1 MQRKEYWLGFV
12 TGALAIAAGGML
24 GITVN
29 HVQHVRRGYVMSE
42 PGHAARLES
51 LEDLI
56 DEYYLNETD
65 DEQLA
70 QGVYKG
76 LIEGLGDQYSYYY
89 TPEEYTEEKETSQ
102 GSYAGIGILMQ
113 SLEDGTILIVE
124 CYDNAPGKEAG
135 LLAGDIITRV
145 DDIDVTEVE
154 LSEVVAHIRE
164 KVEGS
169 IEMTVLRGEGEKQ
182 ETLEITVPVTNV
194 ELPSVYSEMLE
205 DDIGYIQITEFKSVT
220 YHQFTDAYEQLQSD
234 GMKSLVVD
242 LRDNPGGYVDVVCDI
257 LREILPE
264 GIIFYTEDKH
274 GEREEFFSEG
284 DSPISIPLAV
294 LVNGD
299 SASASEIFA
308 GAVKD
313 YEIGTVV
320 GTTTY
325 GKGVVQSI
333 RAYPDGSAVKLT
345 TSHYY
350 TPKGHDIHDV
360 GIEPDVIVEEEE
372 GRDLQLEKACE
383 ILDAE
388 PGKELPEGGK

>member
-1 MQRKEYWLGFV
+1 MQRKEYWLGFI
-12 TGALAIAAGGML
+12 TGALAVAAGGIL
-24 GITVN
+24 GVTVN

-42 PGHAARLES
+42 PGHQARLES

-56 DEYYLNETD
+56 DEYYLEETD

-76 LIEGLGDQYSYYY
+76 LIDGLGDQYSYYY
-89 TPEEYTEEKETSQ
+89 TPEEYTEEKESSR
-102 GSYAGIGILMQ
+102 GSYEGIGVLMQ
-113 SLEDGTILIVE
+113 SLDDGTILIVE

-145 DDIDVTEVE
+145 DDIDVTEAE
-154 LSEVVAHIRE
+154 LADVVAHIRE

-169 IEMTVLRGEGEKQ
+169 IEISVLRGEGEKQ
-182 ETLEITVPVTNV
+182 KSLDITVPVTNV

-220 YHQFTDAYEQLQSD
+220 YHQFTDAYEQLQTD
-234 GMKSLVVD
+234 GMQRLIVD

-274 GEREEFFSEG
+274 GEREEFFSDGE
-284 DSPISIPLAV
+284 SPISIPLVV

-313 YEIGTVV
+313 YDIGTIV

-350 TPKGHDIHDV
+350 TPKGHDIHEV
-360 GIEPDVIVEEEE
+360 GIEPDVIVETED
-372 GRDLQLEKACE
+372 GRDAQLERACE
-383 ILDAE
+383 LLAAE
-388 PGKELPEGGK
+388 SGAENA

>member
-1 MQRKEYWLGFV
+1 MQRKEYWLGFI
-12 TGALAIAAGGML
+12 TGALAVAAGGIL
-24 GITVN
+24 GVTVN
-29 HVQHVRRGYVMSE
+29 HVQHVRRGYVMSD
-42 PGHAARLES
+42 PGHQARLES

-56 DEYYLNETD
+56 DEYYLEETD

-76 LIEGLGDQYSYYY
+76 LIDGLGDQYSYYY
-89 TPEEYTEEKETSQ
+89 TPEEYTEEKESSQ
-102 GSYAGIGILMQ
+102 GSYEGIGVLMQ
-113 SLEDGTILIVE
+113 SLDDGTILIVE

-145 DDIDVTEVE
+145 DDIDVTEAE
-154 LSEVVAHIRE
+154 LTDVVAHIKE

-169 IEMTVLRGEGEKQ
+169 IEISVLRGEGEEQKA
-182 ETLEITVPVTNV
+182 LDITVPVTNV
-194 ELPSVYSEMLE
+194 ELPSVYSEMIE

-220 YHQFTDAYEQLQSD
+220 YHQFTDAYEQLQTD
-234 GMKSLVVD
+234 GMQRLIVD

-264 GIIFYTEDKH
+264 GVICYTEDKH
-274 GEREEFFSEG
+274 GEREEFFSDG
-284 DSPISIPLAV
+284 KSPISIPLAV

-313 YEIGTVV
+313 YDIGNIV

-350 TPKGHDIHDV
+350 TPKGHDIHEV
-360 GIEPDVIVEEEE
+360 GIEPDVIVEAEE
-372 GRDLQLEKACE
+372 GRDAQLEKACE
-383 ILDAE
+383 LLAAE
-388 PGKELPEGGK
+388 SGAENA

>member
-182 ETLEITVPVTNV
+182 VTLEITVPVTNV

>member
-56 DEYYLNETD
+56 DEYYLGETD

-89 TPEEYTEEKETSQ
+89 TPEEYTEEKESSQ
-102 GSYAGIGILMQ
+102 GSYTGIGILMQ
-113 SLEDGTILIVE
+113 SLDDGTILIVE
-124 CYDNAPGKEAG
+124 CYDNGPGKEAG

-145 DDIDVTEVE
+145 DDIDVTDVE
-154 LSEVVAHIRE
+154 LSEVVTHIRE

-182 ETLEITVPVTNV
+182 KSLDITVPVTNV

-234 GMKSLVVD
+234 GMKSMVVD

-264 GIIFYTEDKH
+264 GVIFYTEDKH

-284 DSPISIPLAV
+284 ESPISIPLAV

-350 TPKGHDIHDV
+350 TPKGHDIHEV
-360 GIEPDVIVEEEE
+360 GIEPDVFVEEEE
-372 GRDLQLEKACE
+372 GRDVQLEKACE

-388 PGKELPEGGK
+388 PGKDNA

>member
-1 MQRKEYWLGFV
+1 MQRKEYRLGFI
-12 TGALAIAAGGML
+12 TGALAVAVGGIL
-24 GITVN
+24 GITAN
-29 HVQHVRRGYVMSE
+29 HLHEVRRGYVMSNPDHE
-42 PGHAARLES
+42 ARLES

-70 QGVYKG
+70 QGIYKG
-76 LIEGLGDQYSYYY
+76 LIDGLGDQYSYYY
-89 TPEEYTEEKETSQ
+89 TPEEYTEEKEASQ
-102 GSYAGIGILMQ
+102 GSYEGIGVLMQ
-113 SLEDGTILIVE
+113 SLDDGTILIVE
-124 CYDNAPGKEAG
+124 CYDNAPGKQAG

-154 LSEVVAHIRE
+154 LSDVVSHIRE

-169 IEMTVLRGEGEKQ
+169 IDISVLRGEGDKQ
-182 ETLEITVPVTNV
+182 EHLEITVPVTNV
-194 ELPSVYSEMLE
+194 ELPSVYSEMLQ

-220 YHQFTDAYEQLQSD
+220 YHQFSDAHEQLQKD
-234 GMKSLVVD
+234 GMRRLIVD

-264 GIIFYTEDKH
+264 GLIFYTEDKH

-284 DSPISIPLAV
+284 DSPIDIPLAV

-313 YEIGTVV
+313 YEIGTIV

-350 TPKGHDIHDV
+350 TPNGHDIHEV
-360 GIEPDVIVEEEE
+360 GIEPDIIVEAEE
-372 GRDLQLEKACE
+372 GRDAQLEKACE
-383 ILDAE
+383 ILASK
-388 PGKELPEGGK
+388 PGKENA

>member
-182 ETLEITVPVTNV
+182 KSLDITVPVTNV